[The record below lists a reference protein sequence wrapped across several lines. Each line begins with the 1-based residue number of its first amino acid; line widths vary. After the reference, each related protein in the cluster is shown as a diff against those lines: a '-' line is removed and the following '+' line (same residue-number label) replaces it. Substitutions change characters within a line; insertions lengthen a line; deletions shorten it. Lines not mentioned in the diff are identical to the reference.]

1 MARIRGADPSKQG
14 LVRGL
19 FTRIV
24 YRMTRKKVGRVVMP
38 VQLVAHHPKLLWGYG
53 QMEQAFASSHLVA
66 AGLKDLAQL
75 RVATLIGCPFW
86 IDIGSAVSRKNGV
99 SEEKIEELPSYL
111 TSSLFSESEKLVLEY
126 ADAMTRT
133 PVEVADALFA
143 RLREKF
149 TDGQLVELTATLAWE
164 NYRARFD
171 HALGVESEGFTEGS
185 YCALPVH
192 SGSHA

>member
-1 MARIRGADPSKQG
+1 
-14 LVRGL
+14 
-19 FTRIV
+19 
-24 YRMTRKKVGRVVMP
+24 VMP

-53 QMEQAFASSHLVA
+53 QMEQSFASSHLVA

-75 RVATLIGCPFW
+75 RVATLVGCLFW

-99 SEEKIEELPSYL
+99 SPEKIEALAIYG
-111 TSSLFSESEKLVLEY
+111 TSSLFSETEKLVLEY
-126 ADAMTRT
+126 ADAMTQT

-143 RLREKF
+143 NLREKF
-149 TDGQLVELTATLAWE
+149 TDAQLVELTATLAWE

-171 HALGVESEGFTEGS
+171 HAFGVESEGFTQGN

-192 SGSHA
+192 SGRHA

>member
-1 MARIRGADPSKQG
+1 MARIRGVDPSKQG
-14 LVRGL
+14 LLSGL

-24 YRMTRKKVGRVVMP
+24 YALTRRKVGRVVMP
-38 VQLVAHHPKLLWGYG
+38 VQLVAHHPRLLWGYG
-53 QMEQAFASSHLVA
+53 QMEQSFASSHLVDA
-66 AGLKDLAQL
+66 ALKDLAQL

-86 IDIGSAVSRKNGV
+86 IDIGSAVSRKSGV
-99 SEEKIEELPSYL
+99 TPEKLEELPSYR

-126 ADAMTRT
+126 ADAMTQT

-143 RLREKF
+143 KLREKF
-149 TDGQLVELTATLAWE
+149 TDAQLVELTATLAWE

-171 HALGVESEGFTEGS
+171 HAFGVEAEGFTQGS

-192 SGSHA
+192 SGSHP

>member
-1 MARIRGADPSKQG
+1 MARIRGAEPSKQG
-14 LVRGL
+14 LVSGL

-24 YRMTRKKVGRVVMP
+24 YAMTRRRVGRVVMP

-53 QMEQAFASSHLVA
+53 QMEQVFASSHLVG

-86 IDIGSAVSRKNGV
+86 IDIGSAVSRKSGV
-99 SEEKIEELPSYL
+99 SEEKIEALPSYL
-111 TSSLFSESEKLVLEY
+111 TSLLFSEAEKLVLEF
-126 ADAMTRT
+126 ADAMTQT
-133 PVEVADALFA
+133 PVGVADALFA
-143 RLREKF
+143 KLREKF
-149 TDGQLVELTATLAWE
+149 TDAQLVELTATLAWE

-171 HALGVESEGFTEGS
+171 HAFAVESEGFTQGS

>member
-1 MARIRGADPSKQG
+1 MARIGGADPSKQG
-14 LVRGL
+14 LLSGL

-24 YRMTRKKVGRVVMP
+24 YAMTKRKVGRVVMP

-75 RVATLIGCPFW
+75 RVATLVGCPFW
-86 IDIGSAVSRKNGV
+86 IDIGSAVSRKSGI
-99 SEEKIEELPSYL
+99 SQEQIEELPSYL
-111 TSSLFSESEKLVLEY
+111 TSSLFSESERLVLEY
-126 ADAMTRT
+126 ADAMTET
-133 PVEVADALFA
+133 PVGVADALFR

-149 TDGQLVELTATLAWE
+149 TDPELVELTATLAWE

-171 HALGVESEGFTEGS
+171 HALGVESEGFTQGS
-185 YCALPVH
+185 YCALPVR